1 MPWLDVFIY
10 LFILFINILIFNL
23 FDTSC
28 VTFRKISL
36 IHV

>member
-10 LFILFINILIFNL
+10 LFINILIFNL